1 MKELKSCFPEHENCP
16 QPWLKHEIGELFKN
30 GSLQGQACGNC
41 EESSDSIMNKDIGA
55 AMTNVA
61 IVATASSASLA
72 FLSCK
77 KDGDNES
84 HALLLQEYHV
94 T

>member
-1 MKELKSCFPEHENCP
+1 M
-16 QPWLKHEIGELFKN
+16 FKN

-84 HALLLQEYHV
+84 HALLIFCSTIARIPRNLILRAITIMGNE
-94 T
+94 

>member
-1 MKELKSCFPEHENCP
+1 
-16 QPWLKHEIGELFKN
+16 
-30 GSLQGQACGNC
+30 
-41 EESSDSIMNKDIGA
+41 MNKDIGA

-77 KDGDNES
+77 KDVEIMRIM
-84 HALLLQEYHV
+84 LF
-94 T
+94 

>member
-1 MKELKSCFPEHENCP
+1 M
-16 QPWLKHEIGELFKN
+16 KHEIGELFKN

-41 EESSDSIMNKDIGA
+41 EEGSDSIMNKDIGA

-77 KDGDNES
+77 KDVEIMRIM
-84 HALLLQEYHV
+84 LF
-94 T
+94 

>member
-1 MKELKSCFPEHENCP
+1 
-16 QPWLKHEIGELFKN
+16 
-30 GSLQGQACGNC
+30 
-41 EESSDSIMNKDIGA
+41 MNKDIGA

-84 HALLLQEYHV
+84 HALLIFCSAIARIPRNLILRV
-94 T
+94 ITKMGIRIRN